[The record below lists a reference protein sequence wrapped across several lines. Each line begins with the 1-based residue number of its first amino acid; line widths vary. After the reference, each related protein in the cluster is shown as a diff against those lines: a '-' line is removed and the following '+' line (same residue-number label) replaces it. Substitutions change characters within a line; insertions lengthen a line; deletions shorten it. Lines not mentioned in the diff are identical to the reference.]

1 MFERISSPYTY
12 SLGLDTDGSQTDGQ
26 RGEMRLQHYM
36 ATLQKEEPKTGLSI
50 MGSPTT
56 ISFIWSISIPK
67 TKITKTFYM
76 KVKLTA
82 EMPERRQGDGF
93 VVIQDIKLF
102 EILTFSL

>member
-1 MFERISSPYTY
+1 
-12 SLGLDTDGSQTDGQ
+12 
-26 RGEMRLQHYM
+26 
-36 ATLQKEEPKTGLSI
+36 
-50 MGSPTT
+50 
-56 ISFIWSISIPK
+56 
-67 TKITKTFYM
+67 M